1 MCLEPEQFI
10 CTVSPMENVC
20 QFHCKS
26 HMQSAFNV
34 MCVDF
39 QGFRHLE
46 MEPRPPWPDSGGD
59 PFHSPGDGESM
70 SARPYQV
77 ELLEKAKEKNI
88 IVYLGTGSGKTFIA
102 AMLMKHMKDK
112 LLGGLQKV

>member
-1 MCLEPEQFI
+1 MPDVRSL
-10 CTVSPMENVC
+10 
-20 QFHCKS
+20 
-26 HMQSAFNV
+26 
-34 MCVDF
+34 VDVI
-39 QGFRHLE
+39 LN
-46 MEPRPPWPDSGGD
+46 
-59 PFHSPGDGESM
+59 
-70 SARPYQV
+70 QV

>member
-1 MCLEPEQFI
+1 
-10 CTVSPMENVC
+10 
-20 QFHCKS
+20 
-26 HMQSAFNV
+26 MQRAFNV
-34 MCVDF
+34 TRVDF

-77 ELLEKAKEKNI
+77 ELLEKGPDSLSSSWILGAMHNEWRRIKG
-88 IVYLGTGSGKTFIA
+88 IVVDYPDENNGQLQSSMSEWEESIKKYKDSGI
-102 AMLMKHMKDK
+102 
-112 LLGGLQKV
+112 